1 MLVSWLT
8 IGYDP
13 KVFFGE
19 TAVEEGG
26 SLNVEATSFI
36 PDVERDHVEPIGTR
50 YPSRGYHSNTL
61 SPSTATPVI
70 DNSLWG
76 TSDVSAFKYLPS
88 QGPWGIIP
96 SRTIMISNLPKTTQL
111 WTLVELLKVASLPP
125 HFLNSGVDSGGFRV

>member
-1 MLVSWLT
+1 LT

-13 KVFFGE
+13 KFFFGGSAIAE
-19 TAVEEGG
+19 AG
-26 SLNVEATSFI
+26 SLNVEATSSI

-50 YPSRGYHSNTL
+50 YPSGGYRSNT
-61 SPSTATPVI
+61 PAASTATPVN

-76 TSDVSAFKYLPS
+76 TSDVSAFKYIPS

-111 WTLVELLKVASLPP
+111 WTLVELLKVPFSPEIQELM
-125 HFLNSGVDSGGFRV
+125 G